1 MRWVLAIV
9 IVMLAAP
16 AWGEEVLFCTETS
29 VGKGATF
36 IVKVISETQRT
47 ITNTTGDT
55 RTLKYKCRRPLTML
69 SSSANEEDRAAA
81 RRILCDSGSGKA
93 PWVFH
98 DGTFARANLAGPRA
112 ITHGTCVKI

>member
-1 MRWVLAIV
+1 MTPRAVWACNVGMRWVLAIV

-16 AWGEEVLFCTETS
+16 AWGEEVLFCTETG

-55 RTLKYKCRRPLTML
+55 RTLKLEKHLGCSTT
-69 SSSANEEDRAAA
+69 A
-81 RRILCDSGSGKA
+81 RLLALIWRGHA
-93 PWVFH
+93 PSP
-98 DGTFARANLAGPRA
+98 TAPA
-112 ITHGTCVKI
+112 